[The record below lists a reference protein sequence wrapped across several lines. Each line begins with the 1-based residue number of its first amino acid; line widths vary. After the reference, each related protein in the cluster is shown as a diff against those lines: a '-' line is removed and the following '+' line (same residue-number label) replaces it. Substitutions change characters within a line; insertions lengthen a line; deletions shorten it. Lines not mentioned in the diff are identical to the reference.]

1 MFELNIRRET
11 LERWSV
17 RDSVDLYGI
26 NDWGAGY
33 FTINQDGEVAVTPFR
48 EPGSPAVSLMDIV
61 KGVKER
67 GMDMPVLLR
76 IGNILDSQI
85 QLLHKSFAK
94 AIKQTGYK
102 GVYKGVYPI
111 KVNQQQQV
119 IEEITKFGREHHHG
133 LEAGSKPELLAA
145 IACLRDPE
153 SCLICN
159 GYKDDEF
166 IDLALYA
173 TKLGINCFLVAEMP
187 GEVKSIIERSRQ
199 LGIRPNIGLRMK
211 LSTRAGGQWTESG
224 GDRSVFGLNTAELID
239 AVDTLR
245 DAEMLDCVKL
255 LHYHIGSQIPN
266 IRDIRDGIIEA
277 ARIYCGLV
285 EEGAPMGYIDLGGG
299 LAVDYDGSHTNFNL
313 SRNYSLDEYCV
324 DVVET
329 VSEILTSRNIEHPTI
344 ITESGRATV
353 AYYSVLL
360 FNILDATKFES
371 AKIPPL
377 KEDASEHTKDIVAIL
392 NNITPKN
399 IQECFHDAIYYR
411 DEIRILFKNGRI
423 PFRERATAESA
434 FWNIMAA
441 VHREVKKMKYVPDEF
456 EGLDSAMADIYYA
469 NISVFQSLPDS
480 WAIDQM
486 FPIMP
491 IHRLKEMP
499 NRQGIL
505 SDITCDCDGKIDK
518 FIDLHDERHTLPL
531 HELKEDEEY
540 YLAAFLVGAY
550 QETLGDLHNL
560 LGDTNIVSVNISRED
575 GRFEIVKEIEGD
587 SVADVLSYVEFNP
600 KSLTDSFRAKAEQ
613 AVRENKITPA
623 ERRTIMAAYED
634 GLRGY
639 TYFER

>member
-1 MFELNIRRET
+1 MNLRRET
-11 LERWSV
+11 LEQWSV
-17 RDSVDLYGI
+17 KDSMELYGI
-26 NDWGAGY
+26 NDWSAGY
-33 FTINQDGEVAVTPFR
+33 FTVNPAGEVAVTPFR
-48 EPGSPAVSLMDIV
+48 LPGTPAVSLMDIV

-67 GMDMPVLLR
+67 GMNMPVLLR

-85 QLLHKSFAK
+85 QLLHNSFEK
-94 AIKQTGYK
+94 AIQQTGYK

-119 IEEITKFGREHHHG
+119 IEEITKYGAGRHHG
-133 LEAGSKPELLAA
+133 LEAGSKAELLAA
-145 IACLRDPE
+145 IAALRDPE

-173 TKLGINCFLVAEMP
+173 TKLGIQCFLVAEMP
-187 GEVKSIIERSRQ
+187 GEVKSIIERSRK

-224 GDRSVFGLNTAELID
+224 GDRSVFGLNAAELIAAAD
-239 AVDTLR
+239 ELR
-245 DAEMLDCVKL
+245 DAGMLDSLKL

-266 IRDIRDGIIEA
+266 IRDIRNGVIEA

-285 EEGAPMGYIDLGGG
+285 EEGASMGFLDLGGG
-299 LAVDYDGSHTNFNL
+299 LAVDYDGSHTNYNM

-329 VSEILTSRNIEHPTI
+329 VSEILSSRKIAHPTI

-360 FNILDATKFES
+360 FNVLDATKFES
-371 AKIPPL
+371 ASIPPL
-377 KEDASEHTKDIVAIL
+377 SKDASEHTKDLVAIL
-392 NNITPKN
+392 ENISPKN
-399 IQECFHDAIYYR
+399 IQEAFHDAIYYR

-423 PFRERATAESA
+423 SFRERATAESA
-434 FWNIMAA
+434 FWNIMSAL
-441 VHREVKKMKYVPDEF
+441 HREVKKMKYVPDEF

-480 WAIDQM
+480 WAIDQL

-491 IHRLKEMP
+491 IHRLNEFP
-499 NRQGIL
+499 SRQGII
-505 SDITCDCDGKIDK
+505 SDITCDCDGKINR
-518 FIDLHDERHTLPL
+518 FIDLHDERRTLPL

-560 LGDTNIVSVNISRED
+560 LGDTNVVSVNISRED

-587 SVADVLSYVEFNP
+587 SVADVLSYVEFD
-600 KSLTDSFRAKAEQ
+600 KKQLIDSFRRKAED
-613 AVRENKITPA
+613 AVRENRISPA
-623 ERRTIMAAYED
+623 ERRTIMSAYED

>member
-1 MFELNIRRET
+1 MNIRKET

-17 RDSVDLYGI
+17 RDSEDLYGI
-26 NDWGAGY
+26 KNWGAGY
-33 FTINQDGEVAVTPFR
+33 FNINSAGEVAVNPFR
-48 EPGSPAVSLMDIV
+48 DPEKPSVSLMDIV
-61 KGVKER
+61 RGVKER

-76 IGNILDSQI
+76 ISNILNSQI
-85 QLLHKSFAK
+85 QLLHKSFGK
-94 AIKQTGYK
+94 AIEQTGYK

-119 IEEITKFGREHHHG
+119 IEEITKFGRDYHHG
-133 LEAGSKPELLAA
+133 LEAGSKAELLAA
-145 IACLRDPE
+145 IGNLRDPDA
-153 SCLICN
+153 CLICN

-173 TKLGINCFLVAEMP
+173 TKLGIKCFLVVEMTS
-187 GEVKSIIERSRQ
+187 ELSAIIERSKVLR
-199 LGIRPNIGLRMK
+199 IKPFIGLRMK

-224 GDRSVFGLNTAELID
+224 GDRSVFGLNTAELIG

-245 DAEMLDCVKL
+245 KENMLDCLRL

-266 IRDIRDGIIEA
+266 IRDIRDGVIEA
-277 ARIYCGLV
+277 SRVYCGMV
-285 EEGAPMGYIDLGGG
+285 EEGAKMGFLDLGGG

-329 VSEILTSRNIEHPTI
+329 VSEILNSKNIAHPTI

-360 FNILDATKFES
+360 FNILDVTRFES
-371 AKIPPL
+371 AQIPELP
-377 KEDASEHTKDIVAIL
+377 ENASEHTKDLVAIL
-392 NNITPKN
+392 GNISPKN
-399 IQECFHDAIYYR
+399 IQESFHDAIYYR
-411 DEIRILFKNGRI
+411 DELRILFKNGRI
-423 PFRERATAESA
+423 SFRERATAESA
-434 FWNIMAA
+434 FWNVMAS
-441 VHREVKKMKYVPDEF
+441 VHREVKKLKYIPDEF
-456 EGLDSAMADIYYA
+456 EGLDTALADIYYA
-469 NISVFQSLPDS
+469 NISVFQSLPDA
-480 WAIDQM
+480 WAIDQL

-491 IHRLKEMP
+491 IHRLKEFP
-499 NRQGIL
+499 NRQGII

-518 FIDLHDERHTLPL
+518 FVDLHDERHTLSL
-531 HELKEDEEY
+531 HELKEDDEY

-560 LGDTNIVSVNISRED
+560 LGDTNVVSVNISPED
-575 GRFEIVKEIEGD
+575 GRFEIMKELEGD
-587 SVADVLSYVEFNP
+587 SVSDVLSYVEFNP
-600 KSLTDSFRAKAEQ
+600 KVLQDAFRSMAEK